1 MNLDDVKKIAL
12 ATLVSLTNRFLLLF
26 GLVRHSDANKAIE
39 LMYANAKANE
49 KSLNEK
55 AVFARLEGGIDELE
69 RVRANLQDEV
79 NGLGDLIDAD
89 EVTAKQLRAAYNTL
103 LPRLRENLVTVL
115 SGRNVEK
122 ETTEESQED
131 SGS

>member
-55 AVFARLEGGIDELE
+55 AVFARLEGSIDELE
-69 RVRANLQDEV
+69 RVRSNLIEDV
-79 NGLGDLIDAD
+79 NSLGDLINAD

-103 LPRLRENLVTVL
+103 LPRLHENLVTVL
-115 SGRNVEK
+115 SGRDVKK
-122 ETTEESQED
+122 ETTEES
-131 SGS
+131 